1 MTDPTHAR
9 TRGGPVVDTGYGP
22 VRGTDDGAVRRW
34 LGIRY
39 AAAPTGELRWRSPQP
54 PARNQEVTHATAPGP
69 VCPQL
74 TDPRIPLDLGGRQGE
89 DCLVL
94 NVWAPGGTEP
104 GAGKP
109 VMVWVHGGAYVLG
122 SGSQPLYDGSVLAVE
137 GDAVVVTVNYRLGPF
152 GFLDLSEFNG
162 QPGAR
167 GLRFD
172 TNVGLRD
179 VLFALQWVRD
189 NIAAFGG
196 DPRRVTLFG
205 ESAGGGIITTLL
217 ASPAAE
223 GLFSAAIAQSSPATS
238 VYDAQRSRAV
248 AHQFLERL
256 GISDDEI
263 WKLSGTPV
271 PDILTAAR
279 QVYDAVPS
287 QSPGLLAFAP
297 IVDGELVPDYPVA
310 AAQQGRTHPVPLI
323 IGTNEHEATVFRW
336 MKSPLMPIT
345 PGALRSMFAAIAAE
359 QPGLQLPTEAQITS
373 AYTGLRP
380 KAIGLGMARDIGF
393 RMPTLW
399 FAEGHSAVAPVYLY
413 RFDFTTPMLRLLR
426 LGAAHATELPYVWG
440 NLVAGPKDPTF
451 KLGGLKHGR
460 AVSERMRRRWVNF
473 AASGQPSG
481 APGEAVWRPYRRED
495 RATLLIDK
503 QDKTVA
509 DLDRD
514 LHATWGSQIL
524 SFR

>member
-1 MTDPTHAR
+1 MTAGR
-9 TRGGPVVDTGYGP
+9 GPVVDTTYGP
-22 VRGTDDGAVRRW
+22 VRGTDDGTVRQW

-39 AAAPTGELRWRSPQP
+39 AAAPVGEFRWRAPQP
-54 PARNQEVTHATAPGP
+54 PARWAEVADATSRGP
-69 VCPQL
+69 VCPQI
-74 TDPRIPLDLGGRQGE
+74 TDPRLPIDLGGRQGE
-89 DCLVL
+89 DSLVL
-94 NVWAPGGTEP
+94 NVWAPTGT
-104 GAGKP
+104 GAGNAKP

-122 SGSQPLYDGSVLAVE
+122 SGSQPLYDGAVLAAE
-137 GDAVVVTVNYRLGPF
+137 GDAVIVTVNYRLGPF

-162 QPGAR
+162 HPAAK

-172 TNVGLRD
+172 TNLGLRD

-189 NIAAFGG
+189 NITAFGG
-196 DPRRVTLFG
+196 DPGRVTLFG
-205 ESAGGGIITTLL
+205 ESAGGGIVTTLL
-217 ASPAAE
+217 TSPAAE

-238 VYDAQRSRAV
+238 VYDADRSRAV
-248 AHQFLERL
+248 TAQFLDCL
-256 GISDDEI
+256 GIGRDEVGR
-263 WKLSGTPV
+263 LAGAPV
-271 PDILTAAR
+271 PDLLAATKA
-279 QVYDAVPS
+279 VFDGVPS

-297 IVDGELVPDYPVA
+297 IVDGDVVPDYPVVSA
-310 AAQQGRTHPVPLI
+310 REGRTHPVPLI

-345 PGALRSMFAAIAAE
+345 PGALRSMFTAIAAE

-373 AYTGLRP
+373 AYAGLRP
-380 KAIGLGMARDIGF
+380 KAIGLGLARDIGF

-399 FAEGHSAVAPVYLY
+399 FAEGHGAVAPTYLY

-460 AVSERMRRRWVNF
+460 GVSHRVRRRWVNF
-473 AASGQPSG
+473 AATGEPSG
-481 APGEAVWRPYRRED
+481 APGEPVWRPYRRDD
-495 RATLLIDK
+495 RATLVIDK

-514 LHATWGSQIL
+514 LHAAWGSQIL
-524 SFR
+524 HFR

>member
-1 MTDPTHAR
+1 MTDPTPTH
-9 TRGGPVVDTGYGP
+9 TRGRPVAETGYGP
-22 VRGTDDGAVRRW
+22 VRGTDDGSVKRW

-39 AAAPTGELRWRSPQP
+39 AAAPAGELRWRSPQP
-54 PARNQEVTHATAPGP
+54 PGHRKELTDAIAPGP

-89 DCLVL
+89 DSLVL
-94 NVWAPGGTEP
+94 NIWAPSRAEAGD
-104 GAGKP
+104 GKP

-122 SGSQPLYDGSVLAVE
+122 SGSQPLYDGSVLAAE

-152 GFLDLSEFNG
+152 GFLDLSQFNG
-162 QPGAR
+162 RPGAK

-172 TNVGLRD
+172 TNLGLRD

-196 DPRRVTLFG
+196 DLHRVTLFG
-205 ESAGGGIITTLL
+205 ESAGGGIVTTLL

-223 GLFSAAIAQSSPATS
+223 GLFGAAIAQSSPATS
-238 VYDAQRSRAV
+238 VYDAERSRSV
-248 AHQFLERL
+248 AAQFLEHL
-256 GISDDEI
+256 GIDDEVGR
-263 WKLSGTPV
+263 LSGTPM
-271 PDILTAAR
+271 PAILAAAKA
-279 QVYDAVPS
+279 VYDAVPS
-287 QSPGLLAFAP
+287 QSPGVLAFAP
-297 IVDGELVPDYPVA
+297 IVDGDVVPDYPVA
-310 AAQQGRTHPVPLI
+310 AARQGRTHPVPLI

-373 AYTGLRP
+373 AYAGLRP

-399 FAEGHSAVAPVYLY
+399 FAEGHSAVAPVHLY

-460 AVSERMRRRWVNF
+460 AVSRRVRRRWVNF
-473 AASGQPSG
+473 AATGQPSG
-481 APGEAVWRPYRRED
+481 APGEPVWRPYRRED
-495 RATLLIDK
+495 RATLVIDK

-514 LHATWGSQIL
+514 LHATWGNEIL
-524 SFR
+524 NFR

>member
-1 MTDPTHAR
+1 MTDPTRAQ
-9 TRGGPVVDTGYGP
+9 TRGGPVVETGYGP
-22 VRGTDDGAVRRW
+22 VRGTDDGTVKQW

-39 AAAPTGELRWRSPQP
+39 AAAPAGELRWRSPQP
-54 PARNQEVTHATAPGP
+54 PAHRQEITDATAPGP

-74 TDPRIPLDLGGRQGE
+74 TDPRIPLDLGARQGE
-89 DCLVL
+89 DSLVL
-94 NVWAPGGTEP
+94 NVWAPSRTEA
-104 GAGKP
+104 GDGKP

-122 SGSQPLYDGSVLAVE
+122 SGSQPLYNGSVLAVE
-137 GDAVVVTVNYRLGPF
+137 GDAVVVTINYRLGPF
-152 GFLDLSEFNG
+152 GFLDLSHFNG
-162 QPGAR
+162 RPGAK

-172 TNVGLRD
+172 TNLGLRD

-196 DPRRVTLFG
+196 DPQRVTLFG
-205 ESAGGGIITTLL
+205 ESAGGGIVTTLL

-238 VYDAQRSRAV
+238 VYDAERSRAV
-248 AHQFLERL
+248 AAQFLESL
-256 GISDDEI
+256 GIEDDVAR
-263 WKLSGTPV
+263 LSGVPV
-271 PDILTAAR
+271 PALLAAAKE
-279 QVYDAVPS
+279 VYDAVPS
-287 QSPGLLAFAP
+287 QSPGVLAFAP
-297 IVDGELVPDYPVA
+297 IVDGDVVGDYPVA
-310 AAQQGRTHPVPLI
+310 AAREGRTHPVPLI

-373 AYTGLRP
+373 AYAGLRP

-399 FAEGHSAVAPVYLY
+399 FAEGHSAVAPVHLY

-451 KLGGLKHGR
+451 KLGGLKHGC
-460 AVSERMRRRWVNF
+460 AVSQRVRRRWVNF
-473 AASGQPSG
+473 AATGQPSG
-481 APGEAVWRPYRRED
+481 APGEPVWRPYRRED
-495 RATLLIDK
+495 RATLVIDK

-514 LHATWGSQIL
+514 LHAAWGSQIL
-524 SFR
+524 NFR